1 MPIAKTRLSDQVAQE
16 LQNMIAD
23 ETYKVGQKLPVE
35 NELAQMFSVSRVTVR
50 EAVRKL
56 SVMGILD
63 VRQGGGTFVK
73 CLTPESF
80 MTPVLPML
88 ALDKKN
94 LNDIFEVRILIE
106 CKSAE
111 LAAQNITDAQLEKLK
126 RLLDKMDA
134 CALQEDLDT
143 YNQYD
148 TKFHHLAQHRAFPT
162 DAALSFDRSLDTTLP
177 ESDTALAV
185 RYISDHLA
193 EDLTADAVGSSIRM
207 SGKQANELFKR
218 EYGCTVAQFINRFRL
233 FRAKELLCYTN
244 SSITEIATMTG
255 FKTVHYFSRYFKEKE
270 NLSPIEYKRTVT
282 ETISLHTLSG

>member
-148 TKFHHLAQHRAFPT
+148 TKFHYLISASCGNKVLKTIQGLVGDMVSDAIRASLIAPNALTRSCIYHKKIYDALCAHDPVAAQEYIRTHLEGGAI
-162 DAALSFDRSLDTTLP
+162 
-177 ESDTALAV
+177 
-185 RYISDHLA
+185 YI
-193 EDLTADAVGSSIRM
+193 
-207 SGKQANELFKR
+207 
-218 EYGCTVAQFINRFRL
+218 
-233 FRAKELLCYTN
+233 
-244 SSITEIATMTG
+244 
-255 FKTVHYFSRYFKEKE
+255 KE
-270 NLSPIEYKRTVT
+270 NA
-282 ETISLHTLSG
+282 